1 MRMIASFKKQFAA
14 ETLQSEKLRAAI
26 LAAFALFTCIYIV
39 FINFLIENDMK
50 IGNRAFNLPVPL
62 LSFLL
67 FFFFYELSA
76 NRILNR
82 RLKSAAPSY
91 TSFKYMNAFIE
102 MSIITIMLYVYSVYY
117 KDASLQP
124 DIILVSLYYVIV
136 FLSAF
141 YLDGLI
147 SLVIGLVAAVAY
159 TSLHLLRTDTPA
171 PTSIAG
177 EIIANQYFVYATGI
191 LLFIS
196 GIAAAFMSNQLR
208 KGIQRTVELVEEEHR
223 MFNLFS
229 RQISKEIAQEILDK
243 NGNMPSQSRFVTVMF
258 IDIRDFTAYAETKE
272 PVDIVTFQNAYF
284 GLITAIVHKY
294 EGIVN
299 QFLGDGCMI
308 TFGAPVT
315 VANSSENA
323 IRAALEIKEAIDE
336 KIRKNQ
342 MHKFRIGIGIH
353 SGNAV
358 TGNIGTD
365 VKSEYSITGG
375 VVIIAARIEAVNKIL
390 GTQIL
395 ASKEVVDHA
404 DIKGL
409 EKESMGVSHLRGWSH
424 EIELYKLG

>member
-1 MRMIASFKKQFAA
+1 MRMVASFKKQFEA

-26 LAAFALFTCIYIV
+26 LAAFALFTCIYII

-67 FFFFYELSA
+67 FFFFYEFSA

-82 RLKSAAPSY
+82 RLKRASPSY
-91 TSFKYMNAFIE
+91 ASFKYMNAFIE
-102 MSIITIMLYVYSVYY
+102 MSIITVMLYVYSVHY

-147 SLVIGLVAAVAY
+147 SLVIGMTAAVAY
-159 TSLHLLRTDTPA
+159 TSLHLLRTDTPP
-171 PTSIAG
+171 PTSLAG

-196 GIAAAFMSNQLR
+196 GIAAAFMSNQLK

-243 NGNMPSQSRFVTVMF
+243 DGLMPSQSRFVTVMF
-258 IDIRDFTAYAETKE
+258 IDIRDFTTYAENKE

-284 GLITAIVHKY
+284 GLITTIVHKY

-299 QFLGDGCMI
+299 QFLGDGCMV
-308 TFGAPVT
+308 TFGAPVK
-315 VANSSENA
+315 VLNSSENA
-323 IRAALEIKEAIDE
+323 IRAALEIKVAIE
-336 KIRKNQ
+336 QKISRNE
-342 MHKFRIGIGIH
+342 MHQFRIGVGIH
-353 SGNAV
+353 CGNAV
-358 TGNIGTD
+358 TGNIGTEL
-365 VKSEYSITGG
+365 KSEYSITGG
-375 VVIIAARIEAVNKIL
+375 VVILAARIESVNKIL

-395 ASKEVVDHA
+395 ASKEVIDHA
-404 DIKGL
+404 NIKDL
-409 EKESMGVSHLRGWSH
+409 DKESMGVSHLKGWSH